1 MGTPY
6 IGDFF
11 LFTFSFSLFTFYF
24 PTLSSSNKTTIF
36 VLIGTNE
43 FKYAPY
49 LLLLLCR
56 TPDLSGGGYSC
67 IIHKTTNNTKAPPKW
82 SFFVL
87 SHVQFF
93 SHRPSGN
100 PGAAYCP
107 AVAGRQHPSFR
118 AAPSFQQEKRLA
130 VRETGMDAVVRKC
143 ESAGGLRHFPRCPAK
158 RPVGPGQNSARCH
171 QRQYRHRL
179 RAYWESHGNTRDPL
193 PAGKRF
199 GRKKGNT
206 EIPGC

>member
-107 AVAGRQHPSFR
+107 AVAGRQQPGDGGSRARPMGEDVPFHPARRRR
-118 AAPSFQQEKRLA
+118 AGR
-130 VRETGMDAVVRKC
+130 
-143 ESAGGLRHFPRCPAK
+143 RC
-158 RPVGPGQNSARCH
+158 
-171 QRQYRHRL
+171 
-179 RAYWESHGNTRDPL
+179 
-193 PAGKRF
+193 
-199 GRKKGNT
+199 GR
-206 EIPGC
+206 